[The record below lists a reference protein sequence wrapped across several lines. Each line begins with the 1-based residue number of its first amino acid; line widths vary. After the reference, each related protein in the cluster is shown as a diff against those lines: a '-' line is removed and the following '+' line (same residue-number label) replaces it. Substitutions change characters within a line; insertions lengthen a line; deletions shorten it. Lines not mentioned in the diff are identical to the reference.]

1 MASVGARWEKVRK
14 AQGPARTGAG
24 GRGRGAPPPG
34 PGKRGPGG
42 RRPEASPSPSFSE
55 PPRRHRCPKRPPAG
69 LTKPCVLEKKDC
81 AQAQPWSPHRPRRCP
96 AGGGAGGG
104 GVQSG
109 PPRSGPEVDRGPK
122 RDLVG
127 TEEALGNRG
136 CLGTQ
141 GGSASALPGLATV
154 PSPSLSFPV
163 CTQVAIRTYS
173 GSQ

>member
-1 MASVGARWEKVRK
+1 MGARWEKVRK

-81 AQAQPWSPHRPRRCP
+81 AQAQTWSPRRPRRCP

-104 GVQSG
+104 VLSG
-109 PPRSGPEVDRGPK
+109 PPRSGPEVDRGPR

-127 TEEALGNRG
+127 TEEALENRVAWALREG
-136 CLGTQ
+136 APAPCWIWPRCPLR
-141 GGSASALPGLATV
+141 ASV
-154 PSPSLSFPV
+154 SPFV
-163 CTQVAIRTYS
+163 HRWQ
-173 GSQ
+173 